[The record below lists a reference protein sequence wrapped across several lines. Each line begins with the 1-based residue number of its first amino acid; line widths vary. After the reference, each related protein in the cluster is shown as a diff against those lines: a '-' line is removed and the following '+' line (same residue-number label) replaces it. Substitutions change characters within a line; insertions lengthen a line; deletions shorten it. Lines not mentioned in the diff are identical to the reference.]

1 VKPLLGTLAVIA
13 MLMVTREIILSQDS
27 GARVANFAGAA
38 GDSSLDAA
46 TRAIASEL
54 RCPVCQGVSI
64 QDSPSEL
71 AQEMR
76 SIVRE
81 QLQAGKTP
89 EQIKAYFVS
98 KYGEWI
104 LLEPKPSGM
113 NLVLYLLPAL
123 LVIGGV
129 AGVGFLV
136 RKWTRSGGSPA

>member
-1 VKPLLGTLAVIA
+1 VKALLGALAMFA
-13 MLMVTREIILSQDS
+13 LLGRSQDS
-27 GARVANFAGAA
+27 VARGSRVLSAA
-38 GDSSLDAA
+38 EDSSLDAR
-46 TRAIASEL
+46 TRAVASEL

-64 QDSPSEL
+64 QDSPSQL

-81 QLQAGKTP
+81 RLQAGETP
-89 EQIKAYFVS
+89 DQVKAYFVS

-113 NLVLYLLPAL
+113 NLFLYALPAL
-123 LVIGGV
+123 LVVGGV